1 MLVASGFASFGL
13 NRAARPMSVNGKTT
27 QRKAATG
34 VPDTPIAQDF
44 TSHSVQ
50 QPRPRQK
57 QVLQG
62 PMAQL
67 PLSVKP
73 APVPVPMPVR
83 VNGLPQP
90 FRSHPLGAMEQARGS
105 VSPPPPPQRVMVMQ
119 QVAMASRSPPPSL
132 GRRPSLPQ
140 AELQQQIQNGIAAIA
155 AAGRARSP
163 PHQLLSTPSVSLQ
176 SKQPPRHQQPQI
188 SQSPPPPVVPAR
200 SPTFGLVASHPLS
213 PSNPSTSNSTQ
224 SQQFSQPT
232 SQHKLPPAN
241 ALRQKAG
248 PSIVQSVVNAARQMA
263 PGARSSA
270 PPTQVAVA
278 QSAPPAVNSKTSTLP
293 QQPKQL
299 QQSQQQH
306 QQQHSHANTTP
317 LVVEHKVRASR
328 ESVRPAGRRALRS
341 LFVHHPTPRNGTTSG
356 KNSVEAVEFATKG
369 EQMNEIHECEAQY
382 LGKLRVTCELDASD
396 RDQLLTIIEPALV

>member
-200 SPTFGLVASHPLS
+200 SPTFGLVASHPFLQS
-213 PSNPSTSNSTQ
+213 IPSTATSTQ
-224 SQQFSQPT
+224 SQQSSQST
-232 SQHKLPPAN
+232 SQHTLPTAN

-248 PSIVQSVVNAARQMA
+248 PSIVQRIVNAARQMV

-270 PPTQVAVA
+270 PPTQVSVA
-278 QSAPPAVNSKTSTLP
+278 QNSAPAANSKTSTLP
-293 QQPKQL
+293 QQP
-299 QQSQQQH
+299 QQQH
-306 QQQHSHANTTP
+306 QQQNLHANTTP

-341 LFVHHPTPRNGTTSG
+341 LLVHHPTPRNGTTSG
-356 KNSVEAVEFATKG
+356 NNSVEGVEFATNE
-369 EQMNEIHECEAQY
+369 EQKNEIHECEVQY